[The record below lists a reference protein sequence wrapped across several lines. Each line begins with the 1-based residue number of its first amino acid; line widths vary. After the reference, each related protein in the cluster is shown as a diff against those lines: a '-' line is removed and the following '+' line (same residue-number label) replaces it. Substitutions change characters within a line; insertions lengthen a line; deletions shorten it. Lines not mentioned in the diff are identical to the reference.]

1 MNAIYTTLRAAI
13 PLLLFGM
20 LSCFHA
26 FSQTMSRYDK
36 LIIQKG
42 INIQSWTRNDH
53 PGEGRFVADRE
64 GIQVGRSGRYVR
76 VQMSNTEPLYLA
88 EVQVFSGGTNIAL
101 GKTTAQSTTAASS
114 SKAVDGNTDGNYANG
129 SVASTAQGRVEV
141 EAWWSLDL
149 GSVIQIDSIV
159 LWSRSDLDTNF
170 IKGYYVFV
178 SDNAFTGNTLLSS
191 ITQSGVSYYLQ
202 PYEWPIVLV
211 PASEFT
217 YAGLSPQYYEV
228 PPYHYPTHAQ
238 HPNLRWG
245 IAKAGRPVGNHDAKL
260 VRAPS
265 AYEMSN
271 GFLNSL
277 QLSNLNN
284 LESICL
290 GDEEAYSTDLV
301 NKLKDWYQI
310 IRNKYSTVLAFNNQ
324 AQNAWSQSQISNYLN
339 IAKPDMLVWNRY
351 HFNTSDYKYKTD
363 DIYGYLPFLRNMA
376 LGGHDGTGA
385 SPIIFGGYLQA
396 YKGHSPT
403 VREVY
408 IPAESELN
416 LNLFVFLG
424 MGVKWMSYF
433 LQRSN
438 IMFSGGQLQPQYYQI
453 ARAVKQA
460 YNLTPHLSRLRTS
473 DLRFIPGKKMVNG
486 VPTNNPTV
494 PLIPAWSATADPYVK
509 NLTATNLDAGTNNGL
524 PGNLLIG
531 YFKPVPG
538 LNNTPGITMAPVQD
552 TFSRYFMIVNGL
564 YTKNGETQNPAA
576 DTLLGKANLSTQKIT
591 LSIDFGTSA
600 VDTLYRVSRATGVSE
615 IIPLTYVSGS
625 QYTVSDTLD
634 GGLGDLF
641 FWKNAGSPNPP
652 APQNAVVLSG
662 GSISAG
668 NVTQLNSASKF
679 TIETWAKVN
688 STSVWNRVFNKSFNT
703 SNRIV
708 LESDPTGKLY
718 VNVSN
723 GANSFGETAAGIVV
737 AGQWYHLAVVYDG
750 TQATNSNRL
759 KLYING
765 APTALVYGAIPS
777 ATNNNTAPLI
787 FGSSGFNGTIDEVRV
802 WNTNL
807 SAATIAGWKDKVLGS
822 CHPNAGSLVAY
833 WRLNNNASNT
843 VATASLGTVYT
854 GAITNGI
861 YVASTQATG
870 ASGCPGG
877 PEAWARAAAA
887 LSYIDVQPN
896 KVQPLNDNIE
906 FIYPN
911 PLTGDVLYINRM
923 PLVKGEME
931 VSVVTQEGKICKSER
946 MMNNSTGAVAFNTGK
961 LTPGMYLLV
970 IANRQGKVLK
980 TYKFIRL

>member
-1 MNAIYTTLRAAI
+1 MKVIYTTLRAVI
-13 PLLLFGM
+13 PLLLFGL

-36 LIIQKG
+36 LIIQQG
-42 INIQSWTRNDH
+42 INIKAWARNDH
-53 PGEGRFVADRE
+53 PQGGAFVKDRE
-64 GIQVGRSGRYVR
+64 GIQVGRTGRYVR

-101 GKTTAQSTTAASS
+101 SKPTIQSTTAAAS
-114 SKAVDGNTDGNYANG
+114 SKAVDGNTDGVYANG
-129 SVASTAQGRVEV
+129 SVASTAQGRVEM

-149 GSVIQIDSIV
+149 GSVAQIDSIV
-159 LWSRSDLDTNF
+159 IWSRSDLDTNF
-170 IKGYYVFV
+170 IKGFYLFV
-178 SDNAFTGNTLLSS
+178 SDSAIAGNTLQAILSEP
-191 ITQSGVSYYLQ
+191 GVSSYRQSY
-202 PYEWPIVLV
+202 PWPVV
-211 PASEFT
+211 TAPASEFI
-217 YAGLSPQYYEV
+217 YAGLSPQYREV
-228 PPYHYPTHAQ
+228 PAFHYQRHVDG
-238 HPNLRWG
+238 PNLKWA
-245 IAKAGRPVGNHDAKL
+245 IALVGRIVTGNVL
-260 VRAPS
+260 GLRGPS
-265 AYEMSN
+265 AFETSN
-271 GFLNSL
+271 GFLNSMQMSKL
-277 QLSNLNN
+277 DK
-284 LESICL
+284 LESICV
-290 GDEEAYSTDLV
+290 GDEEGYSTAGVL
-301 NKLKDWYQI
+301 KLKDWFQI
-310 IRNKYSTVLAFNNQ
+310 IRNKYPDVLYHSNQ
-324 AQNAWSQSQISNYLN
+324 AQDQWTESQIRTYLQT
-339 IAKPDMLVWNRY
+339 AQPDMLTWDRY
-351 HFNTSDYKYKTD
+351 SFNTSDFKYKTD
-363 DIYGYLPFLRNMA
+363 DIYKYLPYLRNLA
-376 LGGHDGTGA
+376 LGGHDGSGTT
-385 SPIIFGGYLQA
+385 PIIFGGYLQA
-396 YKGHSPT
+396 YKGSSPT
-403 VREVY
+403 VPEVY
-408 IPAESELN
+408 IPAESEIN

-433 LQRSN
+433 YFRSN
-438 IMFSGGQLQPQYYQI
+438 ITFSGSTLMPQYYQI

-486 VPTNNPTV
+486 VPTDNPTV

-509 NLTATNLDAGTNNGL
+509 NITATNLDAGTNNGL

-668 NVTQLNSASKF
+668 NVTQLNNASKF
-679 TIETWAKVN
+679 TIETWVKVN
-688 STSVWNRVFNKSFNT
+688 STGIWNHVFNKSVNT

-718 VNVSN
+718 ANVSN
-723 GANSFGETAAGIVV
+723 GANAFAQTAAGTVV
-737 AGQWYHLAVVYDG
+737 AGQWYHLAMVYDG
-750 TQATNSNRL
+750 TQGTNSNRL

-765 APTALVYGAIPS
+765 MPAALTYGMIPS
-777 ATNNNTAPLI
+777 STNNNTASLI
-787 FGSSGFNGTIDEVRV
+787 FGFGGFNGTIDEVRV

-843 VATASLGTVYT
+843 VATASLGTAYT

-861 YVASTQATG
+861 YVASTKATG
-870 ASGCPGG
+870 VSGCPGG
-877 PEAWARAAAA
+877 PESMARAAAEP
-887 LSYIDVQPN
+887 SY
-896 KVQPLNDNIE
+896 KVQSTNDNMK
-906 FIYPN
+906 FISPN
-911 PLTGDVLYINRM
+911 PLTGDVLYINGM
-923 PLVKGEME
+923 PSVKGEVE
-931 VSVVTQEGKICKSER
+931 VSVVTREGKICKSER
-946 MMNNSTGAVAFNTGK
+946 MMNNSTGPVAFNTGR